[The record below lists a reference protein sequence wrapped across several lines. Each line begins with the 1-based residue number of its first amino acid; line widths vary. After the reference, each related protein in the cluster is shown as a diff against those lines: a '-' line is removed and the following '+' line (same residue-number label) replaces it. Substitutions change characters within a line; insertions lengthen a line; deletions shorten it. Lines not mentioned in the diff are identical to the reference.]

1 MMRSLYSGVAGLKT
15 HQTRMDVI
23 GNNIANVNTTAYK
36 SQSMTFSDLMYQTTQ
51 SASGA
56 NTTTGVGGVNARQI
70 GLGSKTSAIKTA
82 ITTQGASQTTN
93 DPFDIITSMVDEVYA
108 LDSSLTEF
116 KKVSDLSGASLD
128 NYTNKLSA
136 IGKTVARTGK
146 PKRQAR
152 CVGMVNQH

>member
-1 MMRSLYSGVAGLKT
+1 MASQYSILVDVDFSTSQIQQKLRQAAQNTKINFDVDSGSIDQAAKAAENLGLTFQEANLIMSRSL
-15 HQTRMDVI
+15 
-23 GNNIANVNTTAYK
+23 
-36 SQSMTFSDLMYQTTQ
+36 
-51 SASGA
+51 
-56 NTTTGVGGVNARQI
+56 
-70 GLGSKTSAIKTA
+70 
-82 ITTQGASQTTN
+82 
-93 DPFDIITSMVDEVYA
+93 DIITSMVDEVYA

-152 CVGMVNQH
+152 SDGMVNQH

>member
-1 MMRSLYSGVAGLKT
+1 MASQYSILVDVDFSTSQIQQKLRQAAQNTKINFDVDSRGLAQAAKSAENLGLTFQEANLIMSRSL
-15 HQTRMDVI
+15 
-23 GNNIANVNTTAYK
+23 
-36 SQSMTFSDLMYQTTQ
+36 
-51 SASGA
+51 
-56 NTTTGVGGVNARQI
+56 
-70 GLGSKTSAIKTA
+70 
-82 ITTQGASQTTN
+82 
-93 DPFDIITSMVDEVYA
+93 DIITSMVDEVYA

-152 CVGMVNQH
+152 SDGMVNQH

>member
-1 MMRSLYSGVAGLKT
+1 M
-15 HQTRMDVI
+15 
-23 GNNIANVNTTAYK
+23 
-36 SQSMTFSDLMYQTTQ
+36 
-51 SASGA
+51 
-56 NTTTGVGGVNARQI
+56 
-70 GLGSKTSAIKTA
+70 
-82 ITTQGASQTTN
+82 ASQYSILVDVDFSTSQIQQKLRQAAQNAKINFDVDSGSIDQAAKAAENLGLTFQEAN
-93 DPFDIITSMVDEVYA
+93 LIMSKSLDIITSMVDEVYA

-152 CVGMVNQH
+152 SDGMVNQH

>member
-1 MMRSLYSGVAGLKT
+1 MASAAYSILVNVEAQTKEAIKQVQSAFNKQSIKIGV
-15 HQTRMDVI
+15 D
-23 GNNIANVNTTAYK
+23 
-36 SQSMTFSDLMYQTTQ
+36 
-51 SASGA
+51 ASGA
-56 NTTTGVGGVNARQI
+56 EEATKAAKNL
-70 GLGSKTSAIKTA
+70 GLTFQEANLIMSKSL
-82 ITTQGASQTTN
+82 
-93 DPFDIITSMVDEVYA
+93 DIITSMVDEVYA

-152 CVGMVNQH
+152 SVGMVNQH

>member
-1 MMRSLYSGVAGLKT
+1 M
-15 HQTRMDVI
+15 
-23 GNNIANVNTTAYK
+23 
-36 SQSMTFSDLMYQTTQ
+36 
-51 SASGA
+51 
-56 NTTTGVGGVNARQI
+56 
-70 GLGSKTSAIKTA
+70 
-82 ITTQGASQTTN
+82 ASQYSILVDVDFSTSQIQQKLQQATQN
-93 DPFDIITSMVDEVYA
+93 TKINLDVNSSGIDQAAKSAENLGLTFQEANLIMSKSLDIITSMVDEVYA

-116 KKVSDLSGASLD
+116 KKVSDLSGASLE

>member
-1 MMRSLYSGVAGLKT
+1 M
-15 HQTRMDVI
+15 
-23 GNNIANVNTTAYK
+23 
-36 SQSMTFSDLMYQTTQ
+36 
-51 SASGA
+51 
-56 NTTTGVGGVNARQI
+56 
-70 GLGSKTSAIKTA
+70 
-82 ITTQGASQTTN
+82 ASQYSILVDVDFSTSQIQQKLRQAAQNAKINFDVDSGSIDQAAKAAENLGLTFQEAN
-93 DPFDIITSMVDEVYA
+93 LIMSKSLDIITSMVDEVYA

-152 CVGMVNQH
+152 SDGMVDQH

>member
-1 MMRSLYSGVAGLKT
+1 M
-15 HQTRMDVI
+15 
-23 GNNIANVNTTAYK
+23 
-36 SQSMTFSDLMYQTTQ
+36 
-51 SASGA
+51 
-56 NTTTGVGGVNARQI
+56 
-70 GLGSKTSAIKTA
+70 
-82 ITTQGASQTTN
+82 ASQYSILVDVDFNTSQIQQKLRQAAQNTKIN
-93 DPFDIITSMVDEVYA
+93 FDVDSGSIDQAAKAAENLGLTFQEANLIMSKSLDIITSMVDEVYA

-116 KKVSDLSGASLD
+116 KKVSDLSGASLE

>member
-1 MMRSLYSGVAGLKT
+1 MASQYSILVDVDFSTSQIQQKLRQAAQNTKINFDVDSGGIDQAAKSAENLGLTFQEANLIMSRSL
-15 HQTRMDVI
+15 
-23 GNNIANVNTTAYK
+23 
-36 SQSMTFSDLMYQTTQ
+36 
-51 SASGA
+51 
-56 NTTTGVGGVNARQI
+56 
-70 GLGSKTSAIKTA
+70 
-82 ITTQGASQTTN
+82 
-93 DPFDIITSMVDEVYA
+93 DIITSMVDEVYA

-116 KKVSDLSGASLD
+116 KKVSDLSGASLE